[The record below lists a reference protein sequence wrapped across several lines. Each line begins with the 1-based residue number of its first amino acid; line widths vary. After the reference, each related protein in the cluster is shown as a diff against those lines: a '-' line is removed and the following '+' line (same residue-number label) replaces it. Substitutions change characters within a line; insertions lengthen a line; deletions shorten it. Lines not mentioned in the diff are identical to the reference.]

1 MAYTDYEFYTNKY
14 FGDVVPET
22 DFPKYAERASNRID
36 RITFDRIAHMYPDD
50 SKMDKKIQEA
60 TCAVA
65 EALYQIDIAKRAS
78 MEAFERIQQEDGTV
92 TGKVVSSV
100 SSGSESRTYA
110 TGSSGNASNIYAQ
123 AAMDKKTENMVIYQ
137 TSVEYLSGVT
147 DDEGKMYC
155 MQDCNVNILG
165 TDYHVI
171 FKNGEE
177 DKRLYKVNGYTDPT
191 IKEIVVNDLKANEE
205 DEMAVKNMEAVRR
218 SALRHE
224 IIHAFLYES
233 GLWSDSAT
241 VETWGMNEEITDW
254 IALQTPKM
262 FRAFWQV
269 GALTAT
275 EIPCDEKF
283 ILSIQ
288 NVDASV
294 IRSGIIRKKE

>member
-1 MAYTDYEFYTNKY
+1 
-14 FGDVVPET
+14 
-22 DFPKYAERASNRID
+22 
-36 RITFDRIAHMYPDD
+36 
-50 SKMDKKIQEA
+50 
-60 TCAVA
+60 
-65 EALYQIDIAKRAS
+65 
-78 MEAFERIQQEDGTV
+78 
-92 TGKVVSSV
+92 
-100 SSGSESRTYA
+100 
-110 TGSSGNASNIYAQ
+110 
-123 AAMDKKTENMVIYQ
+123 
-137 TSVEYLSGVT
+137 
-147 DDEGKMYC
+147 

-171 FKNGEE
+171 FKNREE

-191 IKEIVVNDLKANEE
+191 IKEIVVNDLKADEE

-275 EIPCDEKF
+275 EIQRDEKF

>member
-1 MAYTDYEFYTNKY
+1 
-14 FGDVVPET
+14 
-22 DFPKYAERASNRID
+22 
-36 RITFDRIAHMYPDD
+36 
-50 SKMDKKIQEA
+50 
-60 TCAVA
+60 
-65 EALYQIDIAKRAS
+65 
-78 MEAFERIQQEDGTV
+78 
-92 TGKVVSSV
+92 
-100 SSGSESRTYA
+100 
-110 TGSSGNASNIYAQ
+110 
-123 AAMDKKTENMVIYQ
+123 
-137 TSVEYLSGVT
+137 
-147 DDEGKMYC
+147 

-171 FKNGEE
+171 FKNREE

-191 IKEIVVNDLKANEE
+191 IKEIVVNDLKADEE

-275 EIPCDEKF
+275 EISCDEKF